1 MKGGIF
7 MSIKKVLSYTL
18 VFFFLLFSFMLFNTI
33 RSSASVP
40 APAVLQNTFV
50 YDQAS
55 ILSDDTEKIVNKMLN
70 ELEAKT
76 SAEVA
81 IITTPSL
88 YWNSLEDYA
97 NKLFN
102 QLGIG
107 KKGKDNGVLLL
118 ISADNKKVRLEI
130 GRGLEGV
137 LTDSISGRILD
148 DYFVPYRKINDYDSA
163 VYFTASAVANK
174 IAASSGVVL
183 NGTDENASVAD
194 AEELP
199 DIFYTI
205 IAIAI
210 IIGMIILYFVNPD
223 LFWMIILS
231 FLSCGRSSSGG
242 SSSHSGRSSGGSFGG
257 GFSGGGGASR

>member
-1 MKGGIF
+1 MFKKNALFYATIF
-7 MSIKKVLSYTL
+7 L
-18 VFFFLLFSFMLFNTI
+18 FLLSSFILSFAI
-33 RSSASVP
+33 RSAASVP

-55 ILSDDTEKIVNKMLN
+55 ILSDDTEKIVNKILN

-88 YWNSLEDYA
+88 YGNSLEDYA

-148 DYFVPYRKINDYDSA
+148 DYFVPYRKTNDYDSA
-163 VYFTASAVANK
+163 VYFTTSAVANK
-174 IAASSGVVL
+174 IANSANVTL
-183 NGTDENASVAD
+183 NGTDENITVAD
-194 AEELP
+194 ADEASG
-199 DIFYTI
+199 IFYI
-205 IAIAI
+205 IIWI
-210 IIGMIILYFVNPD
+210 LIVIGMIILYFVNPD

-231 FLSCGRSSSGG
+231 CGHSSSGG

-257 GFSGGGGASR
+257 GFSGGGGASI

>member
-1 MKGGIF
+1 MFKKNVLFYVTIF
-7 MSIKKVLSYTL
+7 L
-18 VFFFLLFSFMLFNTI
+18 FLLSSFILSFTI
-33 RSSASVP
+33 RSTASVP

-88 YWNSLEDYA
+88 YGNSLEDYA

-163 VYFTASAVANK
+163 VYFTTSAVANK

>member
-18 VFFFLLFSFMLFNTI
+18 VFLFLLFSFMLFNTI

-40 APAVLQNTFV
+40 APEVLQNTFV

-88 YWNSLEDYA
+88 YGNSLEDYA

-118 ISADNKKVRLEI
+118 ISANNKKVRLEI

-163 VYFTASAVANK
+163 VYFTTSAVANK
-174 IAASSGVVL
+174 IADSANVTL
-183 NGTDENASVAD
+183 NCTDENTTVAD
-194 AEELP
+194 ADEVP
-199 DIFYTI
+199 DIFYI
-205 IAIAI
+205 IIWI
-210 IIGMIILYFVNPD
+210 LIVIGMIILYFVNPD
-223 LFWMIILS
+223 LFWIIILS
-231 FLSCGRSSSGG
+231 FLSCGHSSSGG